1 MNYLIFRTDRIGD
14 FLITSTLIKAIKRN
28 DSNSKISIVASNKNK
43 DFIRDYNFV
52 DEVFV
57 LKSKNIADRFNL
69 LLQLRKKKYDNIII
83 ADKKNRSIFL
93 SIFLKSRNK
102 IFNVSKKMQKNLLSF
117 FYKNVFL
124 DNDSFNK
131 QTAKDILKNNCTSL
145 NYDLKDEDFHYL
157 RKDQFINEYSHNNLL
172 NLEKLDFL
180 LFHYDEKWEI
190 KNYSKLFKKATELT
204 DININLK
211 DFINFLSKLAKKTS
225 KKIVVTTG
233 MIETKIINELKGSS
247 NKINEFVYE
256 IDLNNTKAHLL
267 INENFF
273 SVSHIISKSSLF
285 VTCHGAFT
293 HIASNYNIKI
303 LDIIEKDKDVHYSK
317 ITNHMKNYKLIY
329 RDNFLKLSE
338 DIINNS

>member
-1 MNYLIFRTDRIGD
+1 
-14 FLITSTLIKAIKRN
+14 
-28 DSNSKISIVASNKNK
+28 
-43 DFIRDYNFV
+43 
-52 DEVFV
+52 
-57 LKSKNIADRFNL
+57 
-69 LLQLRKKKYDNIII
+69 
-83 ADKKNRSIFL
+83 
-93 SIFLKSRNK
+93 
-102 IFNVSKKMQKNLLSF
+102 MQKNLLSF

>member
-124 DNDSFNK
+124 DNDNFNK
-131 QTAKDILKNNCTSL
+131 QTVKDILKNNCTSL

-157 RKDQFINEYSHNNLL
+157 RKDQFI
-172 NLEKLDFL
+172 K
-180 LFHYDEKWEI
+180 
-190 KNYSKLFKKATELT
+190 
-204 DININLK
+204 
-211 DFINFLSKLAKKTS
+211 
-225 KKIVVTTG
+225 
-233 MIETKIINELKGSS
+233 
-247 NKINEFVYE
+247 
-256 IDLNNTKAHLL
+256 
-267 INENFF
+267 
-273 SVSHIISKSSLF
+273 
-285 VTCHGAFT
+285 
-293 HIASNYNIKI
+293 
-303 LDIIEKDKDVHYSK
+303 
-317 ITNHMKNYKLIY
+317 
-329 RDNFLKLSE
+329 
-338 DIINNS
+338 